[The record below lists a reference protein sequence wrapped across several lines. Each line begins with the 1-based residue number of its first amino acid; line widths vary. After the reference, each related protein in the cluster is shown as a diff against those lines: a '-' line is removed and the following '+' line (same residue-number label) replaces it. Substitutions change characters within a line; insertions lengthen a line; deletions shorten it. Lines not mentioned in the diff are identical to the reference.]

1 MFSAF
6 GGLALVMAG
15 TGLYGILAY
24 SVAQQTREVGI
35 RIALGASGP
44 DVTRMILGEGMR
56 IAGIGI
62 GVDVALMAGRLLAPL
77 LFETAVADPR
87 VLAAVAIT
95 LAWTAILSGVIPAIR
110 ATRTDP
116 ILALRED

>member
-56 IAGIGI
+56 IAGIGV